1 MVVLRSFRRPLIG
14 VMDLKPTKHLQQM
27 HMHLRTLS
35 MITTDSTKSLQEKQ
49 LITATLLAGVAL
61 LAHSSSATCDDL
73 PSYGSSSDSI
83 LYPGTFTQEEESI
96 DNFFLSNHPFD
107 KNNTVKE
114 AQINRGIEALETIL
128 STPKIM
134 NPSKILAQSSSSSSL
149 SSNNDNYLL
158 HTDENPKVTTRHM
171 YFYQTPGIES
181 KMAEKFILLAGP
193 SSIELGSDVA
203 HLLGTNVSTMQVGKF
218 ADGETQV
225 QVRDSVR
232 GKHVYIINST
242 TSPDAL
248 MELLLLISTLHR
260 ASARKITA
268 VIPYYGY
275 SRQDR
280 KVKREPIAAADVA
293 LMLEQMGVDQVICM
307 ALHSDTARGFF
318 PPKIPVEHLMP
329 GPVAAAYFHEELS
342 SMHTSP
348 MDDLSGN
355 TIQMYP
361 KVTVVASHEG
371 QVARAAE
378 FRSVLQRLSG
388 ADIELACVAKTRQQ
402 PGQTSY
408 EPLLVGDVKGRK
420 CIIVDDIVN
429 TGKTLQTSIQQL
441 KECGAESIYA
451 WATHGVFA
459 TPENTAPEE
468 LQAMEE
474 LDYLLISNSVGI
486 SRRLP
491 PKIRQLNL
499 APLLAEAIA
508 RALNNQ
514 SVSGILNMDET
525 TSADRYDDD
534 TSS

>member
-1 MVVLRSFRRPLIG
+1 MASTVALFRSFRRPLISIK
-14 VMDLKPTKHLQQM
+14 DLKPAKQEMQ
-27 HMHLRTLS
+27 LRMLS
-35 MITTDSTKSLQEKQ
+35 ILSTESTKKSQEARWM
-49 LITATLLAGVAL
+49 TATLLAGVAL
-61 LAHSSSATCDDL
+61 VTHASSTKCDDL
-73 PSYGSSSDSI
+73 PSFGSSSDSM
-83 LYPGTFTQEEESI
+83 LYPGTNPQEEELL
-96 DNFFLSNHPFD
+96 DNMFLSKITFD
-107 KNNTVKE
+107 KNDTDKE
-114 AQINRGIEALETIL
+114 AQINRGIEALETII

-134 NPSKILAQSSSSSSL
+134 TKSKIMAQSSSY
-149 SSNNDNYLL
+149 NDKYLL
-158 HTDENPKVTTRHM
+158 HIDENPKVTTRHM

-193 SSIELGSDVA
+193 SSKELGSDVA
-203 HLLGTNVSTMQVGKF
+203 HLLGTDVSTMQVGKF

-293 LMLEQMGVDQVICM
+293 LMLEQMGVDQIICM

-342 SMHTSP
+342 TMPISSL
-348 MDDLSGN
+348 DDHSGH

-451 WATHGVFA
+451 WATHGVFVA
-459 TPENTAPEE
+459 PENTAPEE

-474 LDYLLISNSVGI
+474 LEYLLISNSVGI

-514 SVSGILNMDET
+514 SVSDILNMDET

-534 TSS
+534 ISS

>member
-1 MVVLRSFRRPLIG
+1 
-14 VMDLKPTKHLQQM
+14 
-27 HMHLRTLS
+27 
-35 MITTDSTKSLQEKQ
+35 
-49 LITATLLAGVAL
+49 
-61 LAHSSSATCDDL
+61 
-73 PSYGSSSDSI
+73 
-83 LYPGTFTQEEESI
+83 
-96 DNFFLSNHPFD
+96 
-107 KNNTVKE
+107 
-114 AQINRGIEALETIL
+114 
-128 STPKIM
+128 
-134 NPSKILAQSSSSSSL
+134 
-149 SSNNDNYLL
+149 
-158 HTDENPKVTTRHM
+158 M
-171 YFYQTPGIES
+171 YFYRTPGIES
-181 KMAEKFILLAGP
+181 KVAGKFVLLAGP
-193 SSIELGSDVA
+193 SSKELGCDVA
-203 HLLGTNVSTMQVGKF
+203 HLLGTDVSVMQVGKF

-225 QVRDSVR
+225 QVVDSVR

-242 TSPDAL
+242 TSSDAL
-248 MELLLLISTLHR
+248 MELLLIISTLRR
-260 ASARKITA
+260 AGARKITA

-293 LMLEQMGVDQVICM
+293 LMLGQMGVDQVICM
-307 ALHSDTARGFF
+307 ALHADTTRGFF

-329 GPVAAAYFHEELS
+329 GPVAAAYFHEELV
-342 SMHTSP
+342 SMPHPPLDTMDSP
-348 MDDLSGN
+348 DSPY
-355 TIQMYP
+355 YP
-361 KVTVVASHEG
+361 NVTVVAAHEG

-388 ADIELACVAKTRQQ
+388 ADIGLACVAKTRQQ

-429 TGKTLQTSIQQL
+429 TGNTLRTSIQQL
-441 KECGAESIYA
+441 KECGAESIHA
-451 WATHGVFA
+451 WVTHGVFA
-459 TPENTAPEE
+459 APENTAPEM

-474 LDYLLISNSVGI
+474 LEYLLISNSVGI

-514 SVSGILNMDET
+514 SVSGILNLDET

-534 TSS
+534 SSD